1 MQILSSFYFSQIRSD
16 ATEEELGELTKTNNP
31 EEINID
37 DDDIATDEEEEIEG
51 KHWQTAVTSP
61 WTSK

>member
-1 MQILSSFYFSQIRSD
+1 MYYSQIRSD

-61 WTSK
+61 RTSK